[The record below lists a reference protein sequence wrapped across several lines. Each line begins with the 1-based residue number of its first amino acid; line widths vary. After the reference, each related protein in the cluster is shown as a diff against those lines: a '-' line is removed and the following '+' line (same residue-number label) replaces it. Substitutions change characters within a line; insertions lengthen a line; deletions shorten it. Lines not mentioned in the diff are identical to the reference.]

1 MAIIEKVDSG
11 FETKEKS
18 NKIGCMGD
26 NRMRNTLVSVII
38 PTYNRADVIR
48 NSIDSVLQQTYK
60 NVELIV
66 VDDGSTDNTFDILAS
81 YRDKLT
87 VVRQDNAGPSTARNR
102 GLSISNGMIIAFLDS
117 DDLWLPTKIERQV
130 DIMQKLGKSVP
141 CCLCNAIVHFP
152 DGRKKTSFD
161 IAPIKPSYRVGIWKN
176 VTRILSTRFVLF
188 TQSVAV
194 HRKALTRIGGFDE
207 SFSIMEDHDLAL
219 HLSLVGPWAYI
230 KEPLVIYYADKPEGL
245 SYRARKEK
253 IQLQKVIVRMYS
265 KILHDNRLECPKTRS
280 RMEHNLKNAQRRL
293 HVAQENSEQAIYRM
307 VLSNLLGLERII
319 RAIYRRSP
327 WFPKMKDIPLD

>member
-1 MAIIEKVDSG
+1 MA
-11 FETKEKS
+11 
-18 NKIGCMGD
+18 NP
-26 NRMRNTLVSVII
+26 LVSVII
-38 PTYNRADVIR
+38 PTYNRSNVIHKA
-48 NSIDSVLQQTYK
+48 IESVLQQTYK
-60 NVELIV
+60 NLELIV
-66 VDDGSTDNTFDILAS
+66 VDDGSTDNTSDTLAS
-81 YRDKLT
+81 YKDKLT
-87 VVRQDNAGPSTARNR
+87 VIHQNNAGPSAARNR
-102 GLSISNGMIIAFLDS
+102 GVESSRGQIIAFQDS

-130 DIMQKLGKSVP
+130 DIMQKLDKSVP

-161 IAPIKPSYRVGIWKN
+161 LAPIKPSYSVGIWKN

-194 HRKALTRIGGFDE
+194 RRKVLTRIGGFDE

-230 KEPLVIYYADKPEGL
+230 KEPLVIYHADKPEGL

-253 IQLQKVIVRMYS
+253 IQLQKIIVRMYS
-265 KILHDNRLECPKTRS
+265 KILHDNRIECPKTRG

-307 VLSNLLGLERII
+307 VLSNLFGLERIK
-319 RAIYRRSP
+319 RAIYCRSP
-327 WFPKMKDIPLD
+327 WFPKMKDSPLDHL